1 MKDFIL
7 NPNKEYVDIIIN
19 GILKRNGHCPC
30 RVTQDQTTLCPC
42 DDFVKNEVC
51 KCNLF
56 VKIDDNLCVETLF
69 KNEKEMAKNVHN
81 LRALSS
87 YIEDGERLILV
98 FNKVDYVCLRKK
110 HITGDVNKLKN
121 HLSKVMAKNQAK
133 NK

>member
-42 DDFVKNEVC
+42 DDFIKNGNC

-56 VKIDDNLCVETLF
+56 VKIDELN
-69 KNEKEMAKNVHN
+69 KKEKSDK
-81 LRALSS
+81 
-87 YIEDGERLILV
+87 
-98 FNKVDYVCLRKK
+98 
-110 HITGDVNKLKN
+110 
-121 HLSKVMAKNQAK
+121 
-133 NK
+133 